1 MRRESHVQFCQG
13 RFPGATHLVI
23 TSKSKELLEGEVK
36 PLVGWDGSHLSYQ
49 KEERFGNAK
58 LDLSR
63 AIALVKS
70 SMSTLVATRLPPMY
84 TKTAKFR
91 LMAW

>member
-58 LDLSR
+58 LDLSQPLP
-63 AIALVKS
+63 LVKS
-70 SMSTLVATRLPPMY
+70 PMSTLVGDEITSHVY
-84 TKTAKFR
+84 EDC
-91 LMAW
+91 